1 MSGTTSRRDTPAM
14 DCDDT
19 KRETSFVG
27 TVIRKHR
34 NFYFVERNATEVLCS
49 LSSKLRKDLEYP
61 EADVSSRRR
70 RVQAVN
76 KVSFVDPVVVGDD
89 VRVEPGAGLG
99 LIVERLERRS
109 TLSREAPSRTHLQ
122 QVIAANVDQVLAVVS
137 PQSPPFRPDLLDR
150 LLVGCEHHHLKGI
163 VCLTKIDL
171 GVPEE
176 VERVI
181 ETYPEIGYPV
191 VRTST
196 VTGEGL
202 QELEQLLARKN
213 TVAVG
218 LSGTGKTS
226 LVNALV
232 PGADLPVGHVNRKTG
247 LGTHRT
253 TTISLHRLP
262 SGGHLVDAPGL
273 RELGLWDCAADQLSD
288 LFPEF
293 RHLVDACRFRG
304 CAHRDEPGCAVKNAV
319 EEHVIA
325 QHRYRD
331 YLSIRAELE
340 RRERQG

>member
-1 MSGTTSRRDTPAM
+1 MIFAQSIVATSMCEA
-14 DCDDT
+14 
-19 KRETSFVG
+19 SFVG

-34 NFYFVERNATEVLCS
+34 NFYVVERDATEVLCS
-49 LSSKLRKDLEYP
+49 LSSKLRKNLEYP
-61 EADVSSRRR
+61 EADISSRRR
-70 RVQAVN
+70 RVQAVH
-76 KVSFVDPVVVGDD
+76 KVGFVDPVVVGDD
-89 VRVEPGAGLG
+89 VRVEPGAGIG

-109 TLSREAPSRTHLQ
+109 VLSREAPSRTHLQ

-150 LLVGCEHHHLKGI
+150 LLAGCEHHNLKGI

-171 GVPEE
+171 GVPGE

-181 ETYPEIGYPV
+181 ETYPGIGYPL
-191 VRTST
+191 VRTSA
-196 VTGEGL
+196 VTGDGL
-202 QELEQLLARKN
+202 QDLEQLLAGRN

-218 LSGTGKTS
+218 LSGTGKSS

-232 PGADLPVGHVNRKTG
+232 PGANLPVGHVNRKTG

-253 TTISLHRLP
+253 TTISLHRLA

-273 RELGLWDCAADQLSD
+273 RELGLWDCSADQLPD

-293 RHLVDACRFRG
+293 RNLVDACRFRG
-304 CAHRDEPGCAVKNAV
+304 CAHRDEPGCAVKTAV
-319 EEHVIA
+319 EENAIA
-325 QHRYRD
+325 HHRYRN

-340 RRERQG
+340 RREQQG

>member
-1 MSGTTSRRDTPAM
+1 MIFAQSIVATSMCEA
-14 DCDDT
+14 
-19 KRETSFVG
+19 SFVG

-34 NFYFVERNATEVLCS
+34 NFYVVGKDATEVLCS
-49 LSSKLRKDLEYP
+49 LSSKLRKNLEYP
-61 EADVSSRRR
+61 EADISSRRR
-70 RVQAVN
+70 RVQAVH
-76 KVSFVDPVVVGDD
+76 KVGFVDPVVVGDN
-89 VRVEPGAGLG
+89 VRVEPGAGIG

-150 LLVGCEHHHLKGI
+150 LLAGCEHHNLKGI

-171 GVPEE
+171 GVPVE

-181 ETYPEIGYPV
+181 ETYPGIGYAV
-191 VRTST
+191 IRTSA

-202 QELEQLLARKN
+202 QNLEQLLAGRN

-218 LSGTGKTS
+218 LSGTGKSS

-232 PGADLPVGHVNRKTG
+232 PGANLPVGHVNRKTG

-253 TTISLHRLP
+253 TTISLHRLA

-273 RELGLWDCAADQLSD
+273 RELGLWDCSADQLPD

-293 RHLVDACRFRG
+293 RNLVDACRFRG
-304 CAHRDEPGCAVKNAV
+304 CAHRDEPGCAVKTAV
-319 EEHVIA
+319 EENAIA
-325 QHRYRD
+325 HHRYRN

-340 RRERQG
+340 RREQQG